1 MKVKKGRLISVP
13 YSVEINDIPF
23 FMGMKGSA
31 EDFMNAIKDQFDVLY
46 REGRK
51 NGMVMAIAIHPFLVN
66 VPYRH
71 KYFEKALQYVTKH
84 KDIWVTTGGEIA
96 KWYYDNYYKAH

>member
-1 MKVKKGRLISVP
+1 
-13 YSVEINDIPF
+13 
-23 FMGMKGSA
+23 
-31 EDFMNAIKDQFDVLY
+31 
-46 REGRK
+46 
-51 NGMVMAIAIHPFLVN
+51 MVMAIAIHPFLVN

-96 KWYYDNYYKAH
+96 KWYYDNYYKAP